1 MRLTA
6 RGTEDLAAPE
16 ATVWDCPA
24 VVCMPTA
31 MVWKTA
37 IVTMIATTVAP
48 NFWVS
53 SRVIWHLQVGVESMP
68 ALSAAPGT
76 LSLRRLSGALNL
88 LKHRLGLGSTSGPRP
103 KMSP

>member
-1 MRLTA
+1 
-6 RGTEDLAAPE
+6 
-16 ATVWDCPA
+16 
-24 VVCMPTA
+24 MPMA

-37 IVTMIATTVAP
+37 IVTMIAATVAP

-76 LSLRRLSGALNL
+76 LYLRRLGRVLNL
-88 LKHRLGLGSTSGPRP
+88 LKHRLGLGSTSGSRLR
-103 KMSP
+103 